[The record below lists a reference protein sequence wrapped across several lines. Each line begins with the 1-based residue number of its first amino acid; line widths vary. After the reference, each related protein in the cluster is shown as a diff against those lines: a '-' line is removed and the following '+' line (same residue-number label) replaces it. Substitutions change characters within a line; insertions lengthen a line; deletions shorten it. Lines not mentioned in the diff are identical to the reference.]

1 MHMQASELNL
11 SLLYSQSKQLHAGT
25 CSSAVDLVLHV
36 LSLCDACR
44 CDVQCCLR
52 TRLSEQC
59 FIKLQGWCQVLAI
72 LLNRCV
78 ILSYKQ
84 CIKLSY

>member
-11 SLLYSQSKQLHAGT
+11 SLLYSQIKQLHAGT
-25 CSSAVDLVLHV
+25 CRSAVDLVLHV

-52 TRLSEQC
+52 TRLSEQS
-59 FIKLQGWCQVLAI
+59 VS
-72 LLNRCV
+72 LNSKGGAKCC
-78 ILSYKQ
+78 LS
-84 CIKLSY
+84 